1 MPEPVN
7 PKLDPRPSQLRLC
20 VNTGDWWARVDASD
34 DVCLHARC
42 EGEHRTYIAAAWLA
56 SDEAVERVA
65 GALAGPAPCH
75 CSDDPR
81 HTLGSVRCPQ
91 HGQGEWPRDRHR
103 TAARAVLAALR
114 GEVA

>member
-1 MPEPVN
+1 MPEPRMMTV
-7 PKLDPRPSQLRLC
+7 
-20 VNTGDWWARVDASD
+20 RVCATYYHHTLISTRGVTVRACSD
-34 DVCLHARC
+34 CIVT
-42 EGEHRTYIAAAWLA
+42 EYVSAAWLV

-114 GEVA
+114 GDGDV